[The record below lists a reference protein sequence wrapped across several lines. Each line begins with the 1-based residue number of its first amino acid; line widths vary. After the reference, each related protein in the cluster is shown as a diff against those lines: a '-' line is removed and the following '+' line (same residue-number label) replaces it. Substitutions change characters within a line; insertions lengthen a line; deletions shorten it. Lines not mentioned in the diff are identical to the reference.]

1 MPGTDMQS
9 PPKSGAASILSQMLS
24 QVVAVDIRV
33 AASTAGF
40 QLYVDA
46 ILRYGNGLQ
55 RIIDLRKIPH
65 RIRIGGK
72 DCLVPRKE
80 RQTLSRLAVWEHD
93 FDSRRGF
100 VFGEKDVP
108 DVLKH
113 LRSQGGAT
121 FAKSANEI
129 TIDDRPM
136 EYSHDVRENGRNL
149 QIATVV
155 KHPNLEITVTKEEQ
169 IRFTEGSTYAHVG
182 SGYFAKPKPPGF
194 KTIEARIGVVELS
207 GDQIPLFLLRDL
219 KRLRSNRRNK
229 ISREVE
235 IMNAITAPFEPRV
248 SFELDE
254 PWIWFDL
261 TYRAGSFVLP
271 FQRIEQASAEE
282 QFIRGGET
290 WVRVDK
296 KAHARLSKCISQI
309 PDIERVQEHFR
320 APARHFLETHG
331 LFSDVAV
338 VNLSEACIKYARRFQ
353 RAAAR

>member
-1 MPGTDMQS
+1 MDMQS
-9 PPKSGAASILSQMLS
+9 PPKSGAASILSQMFS
-24 QVVAVDIRV
+24 QAIAVDIRV

-55 RIIDLRKIPH
+55 RIIDLKKIPH
-65 RIRIGGK
+65 HIRIGRQ
-72 DCLVPRKE
+72 DCPVPRKE
-80 RQTLSRLAVWEHD
+80 RQTLTQLAAWEHH

-100 VFGEKDVP
+100 VFAEKDLP

-113 LRSQGGAT
+113 LRSQGGGTT

-136 EYSHDVRENGRNL
+136 EYSHEVKENGRNL

-155 KHPNLEITVTKEEQ
+155 KHPKLEITVTKEEQ

-182 SGYFAKPKPPGF
+182 SGFFAKPKPPGF
-194 KTIEARIGVVELS
+194 KTIAARIGLVELS

-219 KRLRSNRRNK
+219 KRLRSNPRNK
-229 ISREVE
+229 ISPEVE

-261 TYRAGSFVLP
+261 TYRAGSLVLP
-271 FQRIEQASAEE
+271 FQRIEQATAEE

-290 WVRVDK
+290 WIRVDRK
-296 KAHARLSKCISQI
+296 VHARLSKCISQI

-320 APARHFLETHG
+320 APAHHFLEMHT
-331 LFSDVAV
+331 LFSDMAV